1 MEIWSVYKKNKFAL
15 IIKISTFCLTILLV
29 ALSFVPI
36 IVVTS
41 TKSVDGELYTNK
53 AFSSLF
59 SLYIYSLNNG
69 TIGVFIFV
77 SGILF
82 YLSILSAIIL
92 LFFQLSI
99 LSDIFVGVASL
110 SIIPSCLYFFTI
122 PFSLPCSLI
131 LLAIATIN
139 FIFDCRTS
147 VRYNQSDKK
156 TR

>member
-15 IIKISTFCLTILLV
+15 IIKISTLCLTILLV

-41 TKSVDGELYTNK
+41 TKSIDGELCTNK
-53 AFSSLF
+53 TFSSLF
-59 SLYIYSLNNG
+59 SLYLYSLNNG
-69 TIGVFIFV
+69 AIGVFITF
-77 SGILF
+77 SGVLF

-122 PFSLPCSLI
+122 PFCLPCSLI
-131 LLAIATIN
+131 LLVIATIN
-139 FIFDCRTS
+139 FIFDCRTGL
-147 VRYNQSDKK
+147 RYNQRNKK